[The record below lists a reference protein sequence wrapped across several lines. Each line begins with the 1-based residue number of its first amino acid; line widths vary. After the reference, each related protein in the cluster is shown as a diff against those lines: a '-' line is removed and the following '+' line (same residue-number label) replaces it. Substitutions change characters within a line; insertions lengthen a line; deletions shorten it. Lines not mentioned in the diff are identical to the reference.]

1 MELEQLPAISG
12 QVLLAAADKQLVT
25 LRRTGPKRATLRI
38 QLLLNGEP
46 ATPSQWAW
54 HTIEFALPDH
64 VPACAGLCMPTLRVT
79 GGRVRVDLPWRI
91 PAPPAAKA
99 GHTVAIGLDWG
110 INTLLTGTV
119 GKLADTS
126 TGTRVVTDGRM
137 LRFDATGVSAKLH
150 RLRGNRERVA
160 TRRERYARL
169 LDGPVD
175 SKLDNQLALLQAK
188 ERSWPPNTIGSV
200 TGFAVLTAPS
210 PGRLPAGRSTKP
222 KRWRR
227 R

>member
-1 MELEQLPAISG
+1 
-12 QVLLAAADKQLVT
+12 
-25 LRRTGPKRATLRI
+25 
-38 QLLLNGEP
+38 
-46 ATPSQWAW
+46 
-54 HTIEFALPDH
+54 
-64 VPACAGLCMPTLRVT
+64 
-79 GGRVRVDLPWRI
+79 
-91 PAPPAAKA
+91 
-99 GHTVAIGLDWG
+99 
-110 INTLLTGTV
+110 V